1 MEIYNYKLVKYTFK
15 LFYAKI
21 LFLFEYPRLFLK
33 LFFYPIYVFRI
44 FSFFFF
50 FCFVSCIYPINVVA
64 RNFFLVILRI
74 PFSKI

>member
-50 FCFVSCIYPINVVA
+50 FVSSVA
-64 RNFFLVILRI
+64 YILLMWLQEI
-74 PFSKI
+74 SSLLF